1 MDDNSLDTTL
11 MALVAHVGRWRSF
24 TVGYSVESSI
34 NGIVVALHS
43 LAAPNHPYMQS
54 DDDQLYPTL
63 HRTQFILTGGAPCL
77 SHSDCNN
84 ISIES
89 CWPTLGAVTD
99 LRLCVSALGEPLTR
113 DRFEELLTS
122 ASAVGRL
129 LLRGDI
135 VDPNDQFNPS
145 SISLPISS
153 YQTSIPWKIQI

>member
-1 MDDNSLDTTL
+1 

-34 NGIVVALHS
+34 NGIAFALHS

-135 VDPNDQFNPS
+135 VDPNDQFDPS
-145 SISLPISS
+145 SISLPILS
-153 YQTSIPWKIQI
+153 Y